1 MSVTESIFEG
11 HDVAQKTGLGVDQ
24 LQQFIDAVFSSPDTA
39 YSNRM
44 RSGDSLGRER
54 EEPVFLRKAG
64 TEVCRA
70 RNGSYRKG

>member
-54 EEPVFLRKAG
+54 ERGACVSP
-64 TEVCRA
+64 
-70 RNGSYRKG
+70 